1 MSKFRKDYLLKT
13 AKEIKTK
20 ILKDVKIIVMGHTHD
35 PAIKK
40 IGDDCWY
47 YNTSTWTTVF
57 SEEERLIRDEKQFA
71 FLKVKLTDK
80 GPDAQLMRWND
91 AAGECEQLILFEEN
105 KK

>member
-1 MSKFRKDYLLKT
+1 MILLSASIYLKYAYDLNFQFLSLAPPLFFLLIKWVMSKFRKDYLLKA

-35 PAIKK
+35 PVIKK

-57 SEEERLIRDEKQFA
+57 TRRR
-71 FLKVKLTDK
+71 
-80 GPDAQLMRWND
+80 G
-91 AAGECEQLILFEEN
+91 
-105 KK
+105 